1 MFIDEENGVNGRE
14 IEIKGDDIINKLFK
28 LLTKKHYRFLMIA
41 NEILPIY
48 HDRFKTTSKT
58 IVLVE
63 NQEKVFDSS
72 AVIIEGRE
80 YSNTFNEIRR
90 KYKKVHTNINIECQR
105 GNPIQIYKN
114 FKKHTGDS
122 NFTLNEFKEGMI
134 LEINGL
140 GFLGDI
146 KAVKN
151 IFLVT
156 DKHVFIQNIL
166 DKGIGCYSYEELKRL
181 KEYGAL
187 KFL

>member
-1 MFIDEENGVNGRE
+1 MSE
-14 IEIKGDDIINKLFK
+14 INRANEGKTELKGDDIIKKLFK
-28 LLTKKHYRFLMIA
+28 FLTKKHYRFLMIA

-48 HDRFKTTSKT
+48 HDKFRTTNKT

-63 NQEKVFDSS
+63 NQEKVFGSV
-72 AVIIEGRE
+72 AVVVEGRE
-80 YSNTFNEIRR
+80 YSKTFNEIRS
-90 KYKKVHTNINIECQR
+90 KYKKVHTNINLECQH

-122 NFTLNEFKEGMI
+122 NFTLNDFKEGMI

-146 KAVKN
+146 KVVKN

-156 DKHVFIQNIL
+156 DKHVFVQNIL
-166 DKGIGCYSYEELKRL
+166 DKGVGCYNHEELQRL
-181 KEYGAL
+181 KKYGSL